1 MFGLVRKKAL
11 IRYMKEIKDEN
22 RASNIYAKYPP
33 KDNKQEK
40 LNCYSQGYED
50 GTDNFYNVMVDII
63 RKHMND
69 VPEKEDA
76 EICLSKEDFEFLRNH
91 ESMTFRCGNEYV
103 TLHKGRSDGEKEMQ
117 RDNDS
122 WIPVE
127 ERLPERTPD
136 EKIKNSYKKYLVFID
151 NIDYWDIDIAVYDLW
166 NDKKWRKFSNT
177 YCEIENVT
185 AWCALPDPYK
195 KI

>member
-69 VPEKEDA
+69 
-76 EICLSKEDFEFLRNH
+76 
-91 ESMTFRCGNEYV
+91 G
-103 TLHKGRSDGEKEMQ
+103 
-117 RDNDS
+117 

-127 ERLPERTPD
+127 ERLPDENGIYLATCDDAEVPVKQMRYEKDVKPNGLFYDVYGIYDGKVYAWRPLPD
-136 EKIKNSYKKYLVFID
+136 LYRSEKG
-151 NIDYWDIDIAVYDLW
+151 A
-166 NDKKWRKFSNT
+166 
-177 YCEIENVT
+177 EIETKQNG
-185 AWCALPDPYK
+185 ARKED
-195 KI
+195 

>member
-185 AWCALPDPYK
+185 AWCSLPDPYK

>member
-1 MFGLVRKKAL
+1 MQELEKILEEIENTF
-11 IRYMKEIKDEN
+11 KENIENIEDEN
-22 RASNIYAKYPP
+22 GVHHFVIDSFTATFLAK
-33 KDNKQEK
+33 E
-40 LNCYSQGYED
+40 
-50 GTDNFYNVMVDII
+50 II

-127 ERLPERTPD
+127 ERLPDENGIYLATCDDAEVPVKQMRYEKDVKPNGLFYDVYGIYDGKVYAWRPLPD
-136 EKIKNSYKKYLVFID
+136 LYRSEKG
-151 NIDYWDIDIAVYDLW
+151 A
-166 NDKKWRKFSNT
+166 
-177 YCEIENVT
+177 EIETKQNG
-185 AWCALPDPYK
+185 ARKED
-195 KI
+195 